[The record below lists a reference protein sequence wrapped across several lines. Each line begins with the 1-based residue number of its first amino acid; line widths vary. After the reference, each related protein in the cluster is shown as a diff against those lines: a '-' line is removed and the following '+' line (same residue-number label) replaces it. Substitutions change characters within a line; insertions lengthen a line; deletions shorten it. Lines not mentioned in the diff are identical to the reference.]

1 MTSSQTRFARFA
13 WGVVAYNVFVIL
25 WGAFVRASG
34 SGAGCGSHWPLCN
47 GTVIPRAEYMETLI
61 EFGHRVTSGLDGLIV
76 LGMVVWAFR
85 AWPKRLIV
93 RRAAAVSFIF
103 ILIEGLIGRQLVVSE
118 LVAYNDSAERASW
131 IAIHLVNTFLLV
143 AALTLTAWWAG
154 GGERLRL
161 RSAGALSWLLGV
173 GFFGM
178 LLIGASGAITALGD
192 TLFPAESLQAG
203 IAQDFSPTAHFLIRL
218 RVWHPLLAVAV
229 GVYTVAA
236 GRVVSK
242 LRPGPMTKRLFR
254 ALTALFALQMVVGV
268 VNVWLLAP
276 VWMQLVH
283 LLLADLVWIAFVLL
297 AAAGLGQAAPEREAA
312 RLEGW
317 KVGRLESWR

>member
-1 MTSSQTRFARFA
+1 MTTSQTRFTRFA

-25 WGAFVRASG
+25 WGAFVRATG

-47 GTVIPRAEYMETLI
+47 GDVIPRAEYWETLI
-61 EFGHRVTSGLDGLIV
+61 EFGHRLTSGLDGLIV

-85 AWPKRLIV
+85 AFPKHHIV
-93 RRAAAVSFIF
+93 RRAAVVSFMF

-131 IAIHLVNTFLLV
+131 VAIHLVNTFLLV

-154 GGERLRL
+154 GGQRLRL
-161 RSAGALSWLLGV
+161 RNAGVISWLLGV

-178 LLIGASGAITALGD
+178 LLVGASGAITALGD

-203 IAQDFSPTAHFLIRL
+203 IAQDFSPTAHFLIQL
-218 RVWHPLLAVAV
+218 RVWHPLVAITV

-242 LRPGPMTKRLFR
+242 VRPSATTKRLFW
-254 ALTALFALQMVVGV
+254 ALAGLFALQMVGGF
-268 VNVWLLAP
+268 VNVLLLAP
-276 VWMQLVH
+276 VWMQMVH
-283 LLLADLVWIAFVLL
+283 LLFADLVWIAFVLL
-297 AAAGLGQAAPEREAA
+297 AAAGLGQAAPQPTAPALERLPLGT
-312 RLEGW
+312 LEGS
-317 KVGRLESWR
+317 R

>member
-1 MTSSQTRFARFA
+1 MTTSQTRFARFA

-47 GTVIPRAEYMETLI
+47 GTVIPRAEYWETLV
-61 EFGHRVTSGLDGLIV
+61 EFGHRLTSGLDGLVV

-85 AWPKRLIV
+85 AFHKRHIV
-93 RRAAAVSFIF
+93 RRAAVVSFMF

-143 AALTLTAWWAG
+143 ASLTLTAWWAG
-154 GGERLRL
+154 GGQRLRL
-161 RSAGALSWLLGV
+161 RNAGTIGWLLGV

-178 LLIGASGAITALGD
+178 LLVGASGAITALGD
-192 TLFPAESLQAG
+192 TLFPAESLRAG

-236 GRVVSK
+236 GSVVSK
-242 LRPGPMTKRLFR
+242 LRPSPTTKRLFWANTMFR
-254 ALTALFALQMVVGV
+254 R
-268 VNVWLLAP
+268 WSDCP
-276 VWMQLVH
+276 
-283 LLLADLVWIAFVLL
+283 
-297 AAAGLGQAAPEREAA
+297 
-312 RLEGW
+312 
-317 KVGRLESWR
+317 